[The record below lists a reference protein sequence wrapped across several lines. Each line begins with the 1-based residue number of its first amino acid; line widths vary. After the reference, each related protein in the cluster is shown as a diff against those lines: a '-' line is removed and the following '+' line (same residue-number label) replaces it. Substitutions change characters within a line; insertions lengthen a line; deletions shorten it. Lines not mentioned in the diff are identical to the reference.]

1 MIFSF
6 EFAYQRVKLLKA
18 GRYYYGDH
26 KKAQRP
32 STENTEKIRG
42 WPFCAFLWLHLDRQ
56 DHRHILL
63 IVPVLIAVSI
73 NQILLFKLYRDEDVG
88 SRGDGKHEMR

>member
-6 EFAYQRVKLLKA
+6 EFSYHRVKLLKA
-18 GRYYYGDH
+18 GRYYYPGPQ
-26 KKAQRP
+26 K
-32 STENTEKIRG
+32 STKGTTIDE
-42 WPFCAFLWLHLDRQ
+42 WLCLFVLFCGELHLDRQ
-56 DHRHILL
+56 DHRHILF